1 MTVRIGLI
9 GAGGMGRAHAERIT
23 TELSGGRIVAV
34 ADINLDNAKVVAEP
48 LGAKAYSSGG
58 GASSLLILALTPYSL
73 LLSVRSMPRRGHRHS
88 RW

>member
-1 MTVRIGLI
+1 MSLTAGTEFAGYTIVRKI

-58 GASSLLILALTPYSL
+58 GRA
-73 LLSVRSMPRRGHRHS
+73 HC
-88 RW
+88 

>member
-58 GASSLLILALTPYSL
+58 GRA
-73 LLSVRSMPRRGHRHS
+73 HC
-88 RW
+88 